1 MEGSLVKQWNLSGK
15 VKEKGSKK
23 RRFEQ
28 FSCMVSEKWPIAQC
42 VCGGDLT
49 GSPRH
54 FIRKRHPPPTS
65 LAATQYW

>member
-42 VCGGDLT
+42 VWGGT
-49 GSPRH
+49 
-54 FIRKRHPPPTS
+54 
-65 LAATQYW
+65 